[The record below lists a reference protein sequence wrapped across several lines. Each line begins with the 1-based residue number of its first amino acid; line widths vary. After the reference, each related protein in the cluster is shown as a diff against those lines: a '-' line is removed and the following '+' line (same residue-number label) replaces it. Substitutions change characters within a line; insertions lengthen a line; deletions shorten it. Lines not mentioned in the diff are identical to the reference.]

1 MKLRRKLLV
10 VYLSLALVPLFLL
23 GAVVYQLAQQ
33 TLINETLN
41 NLDGTASRFRITLE
55 DLADRD
61 HSIVLTYSNETSV
74 QAALGQSAT
83 GTAALQSS
91 LGLPATVVRL
101 QAIDANM
108 KTLLALDMD
117 GKVVASTDPKRV
129 GESHAGEDFFER
141 GKTAP
146 TGNLYFKDAAGEVL
160 DHLSAPVYGNGK
172 AIGVVVEERLPKI
185 VLQLVASPDG
195 LGKTGEI
202 LLVKK
207 EASGD
212 ATFVMPTRFDLN
224 AAFTRTISRDDPNS
238 ALIKA
243 FNGTPGVFT
252 DVLDYRGHQIYTS
265 SRYVDTLQL
274 GLEVKMDRS
283 EALAP
288 MQNILIG
295 ILLAI
300 LIAAALILIVTF
312 YVSKSIAAPIVNL
325 TNITNQ
331 ISLGKLD
338 VKFDRV
344 ETKDE
349 VGDLY
354 RTFER
359 ILVSLKLAMRE
370 MSQEAKTEPTE
381 KK

>member
-1 MKLRRKLLV
+1 MKLRRKLLT

-23 GAVVYQLAQQ
+23 GVVVYFLAQQ
-33 TLINETLN
+33 ALVKETLD

-61 HSIVLTYSNETSV
+61 YDVVSTYSNDTSV
-74 QAALGQSAT
+74 QTVLGQSAT
-83 GTAALQSS
+83 GTAAQQSS
-91 LGLPATVVRL
+91 LSLPATVARL
-101 QAIDANM
+101 QAIDATM
-108 KTLLALDMD
+108 KTLLVLDMD
-117 GKVVASTDPKRV
+117 GKVIASTDPKRV
-129 GESHAGEDFFER
+129 GESHAGESFFER

-146 TGNLYFKDAAGEVL
+146 TDNLYFKDAAGEVL
-160 DHLSAPVYGNGK
+160 DHLSAPVYGNSK
-172 AIGVVVEERLPKI
+172 VIGVVVEERLPKI
-185 VLQLVASPDG
+185 VLQLIASPAG

-202 LLVKK
+202 LLVQR
-207 EASGD
+207 ESGGD
-212 ATFVMPTRFDLN
+212 ATFVMPTRFDPN
-224 AAFTRTISRDDPNS
+224 AAFTRKISHDDPNS

-243 FNGTPGVFT
+243 FNGAPGVFT
-252 DVLDYRGHQIYTS
+252 NAIDYRGKQIYTS
-265 SRYVDTLQL
+265 SRYIDTLQL

-283 EALAP
+283 EALAS
-288 MQNILIG
+288 MQNILFG

-300 LIAAALILIVTF
+300 LLAAAFVLVITF
-312 YVSKSIAAPIVNL
+312 YVSRSIAAPIVNL

-331 ISLGKLD
+331 ISLGQLD

-370 MSQEAKTEPTE
+370 MGKDAKTEPPE

>member
-1 MKLRRKLLV
+1 MKLRRKLLT

-23 GAVVYQLAQQ
+23 GAVGYFLTQQ
-33 TLINETLN
+33 ALVKETLD

-61 HSIVLTYSNETSV
+61 HGIILTYSNETSV
-74 QAALGQSAT
+74 QEALGQSAT
-83 GTAALQSS
+83 GTAALQASIS
-91 LGLPATVVRL
+91 LPATVARL
-101 QAIDANM
+101 QAIDTNM
-108 KTLLALDMD
+108 KTLLVLDLD
-117 GKVVASTDPKRV
+117 GKIVASTDPKRV
-129 GESHAGEDFFER
+129 GESHTGEDFFER

-146 TGNLYFKDAAGEVL
+146 TDNLYFKDAAGEVL
-160 DHLSAPVYGNGK
+160 DHLSAPVYNNSK
-172 AIGVVVEERLPKI
+172 VIGVVVEERLPKI

-195 LGKTGEI
+195 LGTTGEI

-207 EASGD
+207 DASGD
-212 ATFVMPTRFDLN
+212 ATFVMPTRFDPN

-243 FNGTPGVFT
+243 FNGAPGVFT
-252 DVLDYRGHQIYTS
+252 NAIDYRGKQIYTS
-265 SRYVDTLQL
+265 SRYIDTLQL

-288 MQNILIG
+288 MRNILIG

-300 LIAAALILIVTF
+300 LIAAALVLVITF

-325 TNITNQ
+325 TSITNQ

-344 ETKDE
+344 ESKDE

-370 MSQEAKTEPTE
+370 MGQDAKTEPPE